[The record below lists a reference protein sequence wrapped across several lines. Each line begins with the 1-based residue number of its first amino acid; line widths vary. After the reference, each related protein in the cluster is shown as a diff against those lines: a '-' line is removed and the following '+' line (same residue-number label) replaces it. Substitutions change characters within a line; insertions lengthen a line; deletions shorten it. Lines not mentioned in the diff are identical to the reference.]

1 MADIIKFDSGA
12 APGVKFAFDD
22 VAIAMNIYTRD
33 DGGALAQSNIISNAN
48 AQRAV
53 ELASGTRGGVVD
65 LDSANGLIWAI
76 APDNTSMFSVQ
87 KDANTPQQV
96 TLTAAQTAECVGWL
110 VALLPQATD

>member
-1 MADIIKFDSGA
+1 MANIIKFKQGANPAVSFTFEDADILMKIDTFDNAA
-12 APGVKFAFDD
+12 AP
-22 VAIAMNIYTRD
+22 
-33 DGGALAQSNIISNAN
+33 AQSVVITAAQ

-96 TLTAAQTAECVGWL
+96 ALTSAQTAEAVGWL
-110 VALLPQATD
+110 VASLPQVTD